1 MLHRYSIREIL
12 LNDNVVRCRGVR
24 EELEHWQRVTALH
37 KDYYFLPERFVIP
50 PLSSVTNAVA
60 AQDIPH
66 TPKATK
72 VIASLAS
79 TPSTYSSTSSS
90 TTSSPAK
97 SSEDAS
103 VRFKPIRPLLPL
115 LILYASINHD
125 FVIRP
130 VCAPATSRKT
140 HSEYM

>member
-1 MLHRYSIREIL
+1 MLHYYSIREIL

-50 PLSSVTNAVA
+50 PLSSGSNAAA

-72 VIASLAS
+72 VVASLAS
-79 TPSTYSSTSSS
+79 TPSTTYSSTSSS
-90 TTSSPAK
+90 TTSSPVK

-103 VRFKPIRPLLPL
+103 VRFKPLLL
-115 LILYASINHD
+115 LALEFSDFNVPAST
-125 FVIRP
+125 
-130 VCAPATSRKT
+130 ATSSSVPSPHPRP
-140 HSEYM
+140 H